1 VNPYFKIIY
10 RRSGIKLLVDAVKR
24 FTLLGHKT
32 HAAALTYTTLFAL
45 VPLITV
51 TFSALSMIPALQE
64 SKGEIEQL
72 LMGSLVPSSGDA
84 VMGYL
89 SEFSEQAR
97 KLTTI
102 GIILLMVT
110 AFMMLRNIEDSF
122 NQVWLLKRG
131 RKGLSSFLLYWA
143 ILSLGP
149 LMLSAGLAVSS
160 YISSMS
166 LWKEDWVPTSGV
178 LLLGVVVPYITSFLV
193 FTLIYWAVPNCKVPL
208 KHAATGGAIV
218 ALLFEL
224 GQEVFAEAST
234 FFPTYQLIYGAFAAV
249 PLFLLWLF
257 LSWSVILLGAE
268 IVFLL
273 GVSDEDEEDVT
284 KRTQASDLLSTVKNS
299 EENKLSPETLLLAQ
313 QLSLAG
319 LVVARAEA
327 TGSNNHGS
335 DNHGSEYAQFRGLTA
350 ATALNELQQ
359 NTLINSGVKS
369 GINSGENGE
378 SLWSNAQ
385 DNVVSLYVLNI
396 MSEQQIKGEGIN
408 SEALWHSIQKKL
420 SADDADLTQEDV
432 IATLTKLMDAKL
444 LIQQPS
450 GEYFL
455 IRDLNRYPLAEFI
468 R

>member
-1 VNPYFKIIY
+1 MKYVANPYFKIIY

-24 FTLLGHKT
+24 FSLLGHKT

-89 SEFSEQAR
+89 AEFSEQAR

-122 NQVWLLKRG
+122 NQVWLLKRS

-178 LLLGVVVPYITSFLV
+178 LLLGIVVPYITSFFV

-208 KHAATGGAIV
+208 KHAAIGGAIV

-273 GVSDEDEEDVT
+273 GISDDDEEDVA
-284 KRTQASDLLSTVKNS
+284 KKTQASDSLLAVKNS
-299 EENKLSPETLLLAQ
+299 EENKLSPEALLLAQ

-319 LVVARAEA
+319 LVVARAEEGDSMIGDSLIR
-327 TGSNNHGS
+327 GSAN
-335 DNHGSEYAQFRGLTA
+335 
-350 ATALNELQQ
+350 
-359 NTLINSGVKS
+359 K
-369 GINSGENGE
+369 E
-378 SLWSNAQ
+378 SLWTSAQ
-385 DNVVSLYVLNI
+385 DNVVGLYVLNI

-408 SEALWHSIQKKL
+408 SEDLWHSIQKRL
-420 SADDADLTQEDV
+420 SADDADLSQEDV
-432 IATLTKLMDAKL
+432 TATLTKLMDAKL

>member
-1 VNPYFKIIY
+1 MKYVANPYFKIIY

-178 LLLGVVVPYITSFLV
+178 LLLGIVVPYITSFLV

-273 GVSDEDEEDVT
+273 GVSDDDEEVVAKKT
-284 KRTQASDLLSTVKNS
+284 EASDSVSAVKNN
-299 EENKLSPETLLLAQ
+299 EENKLSPEALLLAQ
-313 QLSLAG
+313 QLSVAG
-319 LVVARAEA
+319 LVVARAEETDSA
-327 TGSNNHGS
+327 
-335 DNHGSEYAQFRGLTA
+335 
-350 ATALNELQQ
+350 NEEP
-359 NTLINSGVKS
+359 S
-369 GINSGENGE
+369 
-378 SLWSNAQ
+378 WSSVQ
-385 DNVVSLYVLNI
+385 DNVVGLYVLNI
-396 MSEQQIKGEGIN
+396 MTEQQIKGEGIN
-408 SEALWHSIQKKL
+408 SENLWHSIQKKL

-432 IATLTKLMDAKL
+432 VATLTKLMDAKL
-444 LIQQPS
+444 LILQPS

>member
-1 VNPYFKIIY
+1 MKYVANPYFKIIY

-24 FTLLGHKT
+24 FSLLGHKT

-89 SEFSEQAR
+89 AEFSEQAR

-122 NQVWLLKRG
+122 NQVWLLKRS

-166 LWKEDWVPTSGV
+166 LWKEDWVPTSGI
-178 LLLGVVVPYITSFLV
+178 LLLGIVVPYITSFFV

-208 KHAATGGAIV
+208 KHAAIGGAIV

-273 GVSDEDEEDVT
+273 DISDDDEEDVA
-284 KRTQASDLLSTVKNS
+284 KKTQASDSLLAVKNS
-299 EENKLSPETLLLAQ
+299 EENKLSPEALLLAQ

-319 LVVARAEA
+319 LVVARAEEGDSMIGDSLIR
-327 TGSNNHGS
+327 GSAN
-335 DNHGSEYAQFRGLTA
+335 
-350 ATALNELQQ
+350 
-359 NTLINSGVKS
+359 K
-369 GINSGENGE
+369 E
-378 SLWSNAQ
+378 SLWTSAQ
-385 DNVVSLYVLNI
+385 DNVVGLYVLNI

-408 SEALWHSIQKKL
+408 SEDLWHSIQKKL
-420 SADDADLTQEDV
+420 SADDADLSQEDV
-432 IATLTKLMDAKL
+432 TATLTKLMDAKL

-455 IRDLNRYPLAEFI
+455 IRNLNRYPLAEFI

>member
-1 VNPYFKIIY
+1 MKYVANPYFKIIY

-178 LLLGVVVPYITSFLV
+178 LLLGIVVPYITSFLV

-273 GVSDEDEEDVT
+273 GVSDDDEEAIAKKT
-284 KRTQASDLLSTVKNS
+284 EASDSVSAVKNN
-299 EENKLSPETLLLAQ
+299 EENKLSPEALLLAQ
-313 QLSLAG
+313 QLSVAA
-319 LVVARAEA
+319 LVVAR
-327 TGSNNHGS
+327 
-335 DNHGSEYAQFRGLTA
+335 SEETDA
-350 ATALNELQQ
+350 ANE
-359 NTLINSGVKS
+359 
-369 GINSGENGE
+369 E
-378 SLWSNAQ
+378 SSWSSVQ
-385 DNVVSLYVLNI
+385 DNVVGLYVLNI
-396 MSEQQIKGEGIN
+396 MTEQQIKGEGIN
-408 SEALWHSIQKKL
+408 SENLWHSIQKKL

-432 IATLTKLMDAKL
+432 VATLTKLMDAKL
-444 LIQQPS
+444 LILQPS